1 MRQPYPV
8 VRGFVSVAARA
19 IHGPPVPPTWQR
31 RLGSLAAVSQTVP
44 RGVTSTRV
52 VLGGRPAV
60 RWAAAGARTDAAVLW
75 LHGGAF
81 IACSL
86 TTHRS
91 FAAHLALDS
100 GLPVYLLDQR
110 LAPEHPY
117 PAAVEDTVAAVP
129 LVPEG
134 RVVLGG
140 DSAGGATVLLAAPDV
155 EIAGLALVSPLV
167 DLSLRTSARWEGK
180 DIVVRAG
187 WAKQGLGA
195 MFPTGKRPDVPDPV
209 VPTVVH
215 VAEHEKLRAEGEAL
229 AARVGAELVVVPRG
243 WHDIH
248 LQCALVKEGREAVRQ
263 LGASVRRLAEDAG
276 RDQQDDR
283 QRD

>member
-8 VRGFVSVAARA
+8 VRATVRAAAAA
-19 IHGPPVPPTWQR
+19 IYRPQVPPRLQR
-31 RLGSLAAVSQTVP
+31 RLGDLAAVAQTVP

-52 VLGGRPAV
+52 LLGGRPAV
-60 RWAAAGARTDAAVLW
+60 RWAAPGASTEAAVLW
-75 LHGGAF
+75 VHGGAF
-81 IACSL
+81 IACSV

-117 PAAVEDTVAAVP
+117 PAAVDDTVAAVP

-140 DSAGGATVLLAAPDV
+140 DSAGGATVLLAAPHV
-155 EIAGLALVSPLV
+155 EITGLALVSPVV
-167 DLSLRTSARWEGK
+167 DLTLRTSGAWTGQ
-180 DIVVRAG
+180 DIVVSSG
-187 WAKQGLGA
+187 WAQQGLGA
-195 MFPTGKRPDVPDPV
+195 MFPTGERPTVVDPT

-215 VAEHEKLRAEGEAL
+215 VAEHERLRPEGEAL

-248 LQCALVKEGREAVRQ
+248 LQCALVEEGREAVRQ
-263 LGASVRRLAEDAG
+263 LGVSVRELAKP
-276 RDQQDDR
+276 
-283 QRD
+283 

>member
-1 MRQPYPV
+1 MQPYPLV
-8 VRGFVSVAARA
+8 RATVRGVAQAVYR
-19 IHGPPVPPTWQR
+19 PQVPPRLQR
-31 RLGSLAAVSQTVP
+31 RLGDLAAVAQTVP
-44 RGVTSTRV
+44 RGVTSSRV

-60 RWAAAGARTDAAVLW
+60 RWAAPGALTDAAVLW
-75 LHGGAF
+75 VHGGAF

-86 TTHRS
+86 KTHRS

-117 PAAVEDTVAAVP
+117 PAAVDDTVTAVP

-140 DSAGGATVLLAAPDV
+140 DSAGGATVLLAAPHVDV
-155 EIAGLALVSPLV
+155 AGLAVVSPVV
-167 DLSLRTSARWEGK
+167 DLSLRTSAAWIGT
-180 DIVVRAG
+180 DIVVRSD
-187 WAKQGLGA
+187 WARQGVGA
-195 MFPTGKRPDVPDPV
+195 MFPTGERPQVPDPT

-215 VAEHEKLRAEGEAL
+215 VAEHEKLRPEGEAL
-229 AARVGAELVVVPRG
+229 AARVGAQLVVVPRG

-263 LGASVRRLAEDAG
+263 LGVSVRELAG
-276 RDQQDDR
+276 L
-283 QRD
+283 